1 MHESAEQ
8 NAINTGILE
17 RQIFSVALDQIQSWM
32 LAPAQCNQ
40 FGADVE
46 PDAGVAAAAQQLG
59 EYARAA
65 TKIRNPRAFWQA
77 AQPDEG
83 RYQPFI
89 GLRREYLRPRTH
101 DMFVRN
107 RGRGAH
113 GAVLTGF
120 SASEAPFVLV
130 YPADDDYNAGMLD
143 AMVTEA
149 GKG

>member
-17 RQIFSVALDQIQSWM
+17 RQIFSVALDQIQSRM

-89 GLRREYLRPRTH
+89 GLRREYII
-101 DMFVRN
+101 FVALGMSVEKGN
-107 RGRGAH
+107 
-113 GAVLTGF
+113 LL
-120 SASEAPFVLV
+120 VLV
-130 YPADDDYNAGMLD
+130 LCVLNAHR
-143 AMVTEA
+143 TT
-149 GKG
+149 